1 MANNTGNGVRL
12 PVAPLKIAA
21 LESCR
26 DLAEK
31 VNQHLVHMRTSDQDQ
46 AEERKKSLHYR
57 GYDADSFLLD
67 IQCPRFGTGEG
78 KGQINQSVRGSDL
91 FVMVDV
97 TNYSLTYKVD
107 GQLNHMSPDDH
118 FQDLKRIIN
127 AGVAS
132 AHRVNVIMPFLY
144 EGRQHRRTGRE
155 SLDCAYMLMELEN
168 MGIDNFITF
177 DAHDPRVQNAI
188 PLTGF
193 ENYMPTYQFVKT
205 CVTNVPDMKINKDS
219 LMIISPDEG
228 AMDRAIYIAGV
239 LGVDI
244 GMFYKRRDYSRV
256 VNGRNP
262 IVAHEFLGSSVEG
275 KDVMIIDDMISSG
288 ESMMDTAKNLKSRGA
303 KRVIVCA
310 TFGLF
315 TNGLEAFRR
324 NHAAGIIDYV
334 CTTNL
339 TYRIPELLNE
349 PWYLEADMSSY
360 LAYIIDSINCDAPMS
375 DSLASTNKIR
385 NFLENIQKD
394 EYEYFDSV
402 FDKRD

>member
-1 MANNTGNGVRL
+1 MANNTGNGVLL

-193 ENYMPTYQFVKT
+193 ENYMATYQFVKT
-205 CVTNVPDMKINKDS
+205 CVTNVPDMKISKDS

-262 IVAHEFLGSSVEG
+262 IVAHEFLGASVNG

-394 EYEYFDSV
+394 DYEYFDSV

>member
-1 MANNTGNGVRL
+1 
-12 PVAPLKIAA
+12 
-21 LESCR
+21 
-26 DLAEK
+26 
-31 VNQHLVHMRTSDQDQ
+31 
-46 AEERKKSLHYR
+46 
-57 GYDADSFLLD
+57 
-67 IQCPRFGTGEG
+67 
-78 KGQINQSVRGSDL
+78 
-91 FVMVDV
+91 
-97 TNYSLTYKVD
+97 
-107 GQLNHMSPDDH
+107 
-118 FQDLKRIIN
+118 
-127 AGVAS
+127 
-132 AHRVNVIMPFLY
+132 
-144 EGRQHRRTGRE
+144 
-155 SLDCAYMLMELEN
+155 MLMELEN

-193 ENYMPTYQFVKT
+193 ENYMATYQFVKT
-205 CVTNVPDMKINKDS
+205 CVTNVPDMKISKDS

-360 LAYIIDSINCDAPMS
+360 LAYIIDGINCDAPMS

-394 EYEYFDSV
+394 DYEYFDSV